1 MIVHMC
7 VTFYLLILPM
17 RDTHVASNSQNNGIA
32 IAFHLYMSP
41 YGLMKEFLWVT
52 YSGEDFIG

>member
-1 MIVHMC
+1 
-7 VTFYLLILPM
+7 M

-41 YGLMKEFLWVT
+41 YGLMKEFLWVK